1 MPLMNRT
8 VFFGALVA
16 VVFVSSAIGYTY
28 TENITQTAEAAKP
41 SGLSER
47 VSVTVHFAGSIPG
60 GNELAATV
68 LLDTTGS
75 GTLKDVHV
83 AATLPCTASNSA
95 PSADIV
101 VLAGVAGIALDIPLI
116 TSGEENTGIEGP
128 GGLCVFHGSSIGN
141 EPGTITD
148 VVLSTPS
155 GTTSGVTITI
165 TGTYN

>member
-47 VSVTVHFAGSIPG
+47 VSVTVHFAGAIPG
-60 GNELAATV
+60 GDEPAATV

-83 AATLPCTASNSA
+83 AATLPCDTSTSA
-95 PSADIV
+95 PSAGIV
-101 VLAGVAGIALDIPLI
+101 VLAGVAPELGVLLI
-116 TSGEENTGIEGP
+116 TSGEENTGIAGP
-128 GGLCVFHGSSIGN
+128 GVLCVFHGSSIGN

-155 GTTSGVTITI
+155 GTTPGVTITI

>member
-16 VVFVSSAIGYTY
+16 VVFVSSAIGFTY
-28 TENITQTAEAAKP
+28 TENITQTAEAVKP

-47 VSVTVHFAGSIPG
+47 VSVTVHFAGAIPG
-60 GNELAATV
+60 GDEPAATV

-83 AATLPCTASNSA
+83 AATLPCESSTSG

-101 VLAGVAGIALDIPLI
+101 VLAGVAPELGVPLI
-116 TSGEENTGIEGP
+116 TSEAQNTGIAGP

>member
-16 VVFVSSAIGYTY
+16 VVFVSSAIGFTY

-60 GNELAATV
+60 GIEPAATV

-83 AATLPCTASNSA
+83 AATLPCSA
-95 PSADIV
+95 PDSAPIAGVV
-101 VLAGVAGIALDIPLI
+101 VLAGVAPALGVPLI
-116 TSGEENTGIEGP
+116 TSGAQNTGIAGP

-155 GTTSGVTITI
+155 GTTPGVTITV

>member
-47 VSVTVHFAGSIPG
+47 VSVTVHFAGAIPG
-60 GNELAATV
+60 GFEPAATV

-83 AATLPCTASNSA
+83 AATLPCSGPNSE

-101 VLAGVAGIALDIPLI
+101 VLAGVAPELGVLLI
-116 TSGEENTGIEGP
+116 TSEEQNTGIAGP